1 MIEVIKRDG
10 TPVRNLQN
18 MLRNI
23 SLYYNNIP
31 IIAVDGIYGP
41 STTNAV
47 TEFQR
52 VYSLPVTGEVDII
65 TFEEIVRIT
74 NGIKQEKEEII
85 FKGDENG

>member
-18 MLRNI
+18 MLRTI
-23 SLYYNNIP
+23 SLYYSNIP
-31 IIAVDGIYGP
+31 LIAVDGIFGP

-47 TEFQR
+47 KEFQK
-52 VYSLPVTGEVDII
+52 VYKLPVTGEVDII

-74 NGIKQEKEEII
+74 NIINTDLKKETL
-85 FKGDENG
+85 

>member
-31 IIAVDGIYGP
+31 VIAVDGIFGP
-41 STTNAV
+41 TTTNVVNRTAMV
-47 TEFQR
+47 
-52 VYSLPVTGEVDII
+52 
-65 TFEEIVRIT
+65 
-74 NGIKQEKEEII
+74 
-85 FKGDENG
+85 KGVGSYPSGKNPNT

>member
-23 SLYYNNIP
+23 SLYYDNIP
-31 IIAVDGIYGP
+31 IIAVDGIFGS

-47 TEFQR
+47 REFQR
-52 VYSLPVTGEVDII
+52 VYKLPVTGEVDII

-74 NGIKQEKEEII
+74 NIITNELKKE
-85 FKGDENG
+85 NP

>member
-10 TPVRNLQN
+10 TPVRNLQS
-18 MLRNI
+18 MLRSI

-31 IIAVDGIYGP
+31 VIAVDGIFGP
-41 STTNAV
+41 TTTNAV
-47 TEFQR
+47 KEFQR
-52 VYSLPVTGEVDII
+52 VYSLPITGEVDII

-74 NGIKQEKEEII
+74 NGIKQEKDEII

>member
-31 IIAVDGIYGP
+31 VIAVDGIFGP
-41 STTNAV
+41 TTTNAV
-47 TEFQR
+47 TEFQK
-52 VYSLPVTGEVDII
+52 VYSLPVTGAVDII

>member
-1 MIEVIKRDG
+1 MIEIIKRDG

-23 SLYYNNIP
+23 SLYYDNIP
-31 IIAVDGIYGP
+31 VIAVDGIFGP

-47 TEFQR
+47 REFQR
-52 VYSLPVTGEVDII
+52 VYKLPITGEVDII

-74 NGIKQEKEEII
+74 NIINEELKKEMP
-85 FKGDENG
+85 